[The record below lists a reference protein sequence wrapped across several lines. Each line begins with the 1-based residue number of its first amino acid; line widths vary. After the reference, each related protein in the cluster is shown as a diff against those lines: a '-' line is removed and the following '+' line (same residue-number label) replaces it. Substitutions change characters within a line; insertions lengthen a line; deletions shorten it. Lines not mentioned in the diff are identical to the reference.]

1 MAAMDNFF
9 DKDLIFWH
17 LNLQYQKHIC
27 RYSIKNKCGNVR
39 LQYPTQKDFE
49 RTLHRNEE
57 KMRIAVCDDK
67 KEDRNQI
74 KSLLEMYHQTFE
86 IKEYDDSTALCTDSS
101 FLQTCKILFLDINMH
116 GMSGLEAARQIKSEY
131 PTIHIILVT
140 AYMNYALDGYKVKA
154 SRFLLKDDLDQT
166 FEECMDDILKEI
178 QQEER
183 VVTYDFVEGS
193 AQLRVDDIIYIETN
207 RHKNIFY
214 TQSQTLSIY
223 RKMDDLENELK
234 NMGFVRVHKSF
245 LINMKYIKKISS
257 YRMTLTTG
265 KEISVPKSRYPEVKQ
280 QYTLFK
286 GTQ

>member
-1 MAAMDNFF
+1 M
-9 DKDLIFWH
+9 K
-17 LNLQYQKHIC
+17 
-27 RYSIKNKCGNVR
+27 
-39 LQYPTQKDFE
+39 
-49 RTLHRNEE
+49 
-57 KMRIAVCDDK
+57 IAICDDQRS
-67 KEDRNQI
+67 DREA
-74 KSLLEMYHQTFE
+74 LRAMLESYGNNFE
-86 IKEYDDSTALCTDSS
+86 IREYGSGGSLCEDMG
-101 FLQTCKILFLDINMH
+101 FIQECRVVFLDINMD
-116 GMSGLEAARQIKSEY
+116 GMDGLEAARQIKTEY
-131 PTIHIILVT
+131 PKVHIVLVT
-140 AYMNYALDGYKVKA
+140 AYVNYALDGYKVKA
-154 SRFLLKDDLDQT
+154 SRFLLKDDLEQT

-183 VVTYDFVEGS
+183 VVTFDFVEGN

>member
-1 MAAMDNFF
+1 
-9 DKDLIFWH
+9 
-17 LNLQYQKHIC
+17 
-27 RYSIKNKCGNVR
+27 
-39 LQYPTQKDFE
+39 
-49 RTLHRNEE
+49 
-57 KMRIAVCDDK
+57 MRIAVCDDK